1 MNKQESVLDSKT
13 IANGIVLL
21 AIMLS
26 ALFYFN
32 NAAEIEREVTTV
44 ISSSL
49 NDVNHSLAEQES
61 RKK

>member
-1 MNKQESVLDSKT
+1 MNKQESVLDSKI

-26 ALFYFN
+26 ALYYFN
-32 NAAEIEREVTTV
+32 NAAEIEREVVTV

>member
-26 ALFYFN
+26 ALLYFN
-32 NAAEIEREVTTV
+32 NAAEIEREVATV

-61 RKK
+61 RK